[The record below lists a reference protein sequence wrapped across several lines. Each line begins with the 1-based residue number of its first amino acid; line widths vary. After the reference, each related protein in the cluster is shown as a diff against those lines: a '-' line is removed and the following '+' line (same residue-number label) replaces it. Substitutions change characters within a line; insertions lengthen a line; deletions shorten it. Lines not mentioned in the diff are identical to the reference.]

1 VCFWDLDLGRE
12 LCVGFVAFGTGS
24 TVCVVVLDSLVLLEG
39 RGGCAQGGVDSAT
52 WVSFGCCSVVPE
64 ALTCPLLAC
73 HCCSSMC
80 LDLVGMLESAHTSF
94 ALGG

>member
-64 ALTCPLLAC
+64 ALTGPLLVLFWPAI
-73 HCCSSMC
+73 
-80 LDLVGMLESAHTSF
+80 V
-94 ALGG
+94 ALQCVWIL